1 MDMDGQEHEEAIN
14 PQMFETEVHAD
25 ARFMA
30 QLDDLYRQQ
39 TEGVHSDQNVE
50 DILEEDN
57 DADEGEESLPVPED
71 YMLRDHLTA
80 WATPELDNVSED
92 VPQADALNNPYIRVV
107 HRNGVHHIELVACT
121 CRGHDTTHRGVALG
135 TLDNLQ
141 DLRHLVHGLEVTY
154 EAGADLSRRRAA
166 GFFPLYDAANAKE
179 MGATVDDP
187 THVHTLQKERQSKA
201 KNN

>member
-25 ARFMA
+25 ACFMV

-71 YMLRDHLTA
+71 YMLQDHLTA

-92 VPQADALNNPYIRVV
+92 VPQADALNNPYICVV
-107 HRNGVHHIELVACT
+107 HRN
-121 CRGHDTTHRGVALG
+121 
-135 TLDNLQ
+135 
-141 DLRHLVHGLEVTY
+141 
-154 EAGADLSRRRAA
+154 A
-166 GFFPLYDAANAKE
+166 GFFQLYDAANAKE